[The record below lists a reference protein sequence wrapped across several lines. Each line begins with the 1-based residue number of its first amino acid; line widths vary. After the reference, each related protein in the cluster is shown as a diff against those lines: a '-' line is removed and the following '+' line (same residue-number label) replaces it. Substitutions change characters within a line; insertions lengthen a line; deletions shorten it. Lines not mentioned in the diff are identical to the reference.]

1 MGLSDIQQEEC
12 SDLISIEQ
20 AAAHPA
26 FWKALEDLESKRQ
39 VVIANAVR
47 LAEVASPTGFEADRA
62 TMFKTLLTDALGEAR
77 IDEAGNVLGHLPGK
91 GKGKALLVTAALDSP
106 YSPGVEP
113 VIEVRPDRL
122 TGWGACTNAY
132 ALAVMAQIAST
143 LRAHGHEGMCD
154 IWFIATVGSEMA
166 GDLRGIC
173 SLFPW
178 LSETCSHAICL
189 QGPGIGRL
197 DHWSVGTYRGELTV
211 LTPGGHAW
219 RDSARPNALV
229 LAMQYCGT
237 MKAVPPQGLP
247 RGMFNP
253 SKLEAGDAWNALPSR
268 AVLRFELR
276 SDDESDLQRMILRA
290 QEEADAL
297 VAHRPGCLAFLEQKG
312 FRHATGLYPDHP
324 LVEGCRKTLGWAGI
338 KTRLGASSADA
349 SVCLHWGVAAVTIG
363 LGSCVGIAT
372 SQETLDTR
380 DLRPGLRQALACV
393 FQNSMTP
400 AEDNADAA

>member
-1 MGLSDIQQEEC
+1 
-12 SDLISIEQ
+12 LISIET
-20 AAAHPA
+20 AASIPA
-26 FWKALEDLESKRQ
+26 FWKALETLEANRP

-47 LAEVASPTGFEADRA
+47 LAEVASPTGFETERA
-62 TMFKTLLTDALGEAR
+62 LVFRALLEESLGNAR
-77 IDEAGNVLGHLPGK
+77 IDDAGNVLGLLPGK
-91 GKGKALLVTAALDSP
+91 RQGKALLVTAALDSP
-106 YSPGVEP
+106 CSPGTEP

-132 ALAVMAQIAST
+132 ALAVMAQIAQT
-143 LRAHGHEGMCD
+143 LRQHPELDRTD
-154 IWFIATVGSEMA
+154 IWFVATVGSEMA

-178 LSETCSHAICL
+178 LAKTCSRAICL
-189 QGPGIGRL
+189 QGPGVGRL

-219 RDSARPNALV
+219 RDSSRSNALT
-229 LAMQYCGT
+229 LAMQYCQT
-237 MKAVPPQGLP
+237 MKSVPPHGLP

-253 SKLEAGDAWNALPSR
+253 SKLESGDAWNALPSR

-276 SDDESDLQRMILRA
+276 SDDEQDLQRMILKA

-297 VAHRPGCLAFLEQKG
+297 VARKPGCRTFLEQKG

-324 LVEGCRKTLGWAGI
+324 LVDGCRKTQAWAGL

-349 SVCLHWGVAAVTIG
+349 SVCLHWGVAAVTLG

-380 DLRPGLRQALACV
+380 DLRPGLRQALAAIL
-393 FQNSMTP
+393 QN
-400 AEDNADAA
+400 ALVREGVEDAT